1 LTWISYFDELLWEG
15 HGVMGAES
23 GLLLQLLGGFAI
35 TKDGISAGQVSL
47 RRAQAMLAY
56 LALKTS
62 HSETR
67 EVLLDLLWPDRFK
80 EQAQASLRQ
89 VLFEL
94 RAIPIVGPGLVE
106 TSRMGVALGPAIID
120 CDVWRLE
127 SLAKVGDLAHT
138 ELMLELY
145 RGPLLD
151 GALVGSEPFAQWLS
165 IQSSHLEAKV
175 EGAVL
180 RATADP
186 LDSGGIERAIQALSR
201 LIERSPMSCQAVS
214 RLMQIEAAR
223 GRIPEALLHYERYNG
238 RLRLEFNEEPPAELH
253 QIYLALKS
261 TPRPPATA
269 SHALRR
275 PAYVHQDP
283 WTKTQSDAPVIAVLP
298 FRYEGALVA
307 GAPLATALSDDITL
321 TLSGCRWFS
330 VLSRASANSMKGDA
344 LFVPKDFAQRTG
356 ADYLIYG
363 TITDRADGLSL
374 VIELAEAE
382 TGYIRWAKRYDA
394 PSVNPLSWASEV
406 CPLIVA
412 ALDPAVAESERKAM
426 RRPAL
431 AATGSEAAYHYL
443 VLGYSQFY
451 AGQWA
456 KALTSFGS
464 AIKEDATYAHAHA
477 MMALTTYLSAQVQRG
492 AGWINALREAEAC
505 ARRALEIDPSE
516 AKACNILGQAL
527 DWQARHD
534 EANDFLERAV
544 TLNPS
549 FALAS
554 TARSYHAVMTGEFN
568 VAKDFIRTA
577 MRLRWGMRAWACA
590 CRPRR
595 SPTCILA
602 TMRRRC
608 RPRTGL
614 CAFSRNSG
622 SAARFLQRVFPRA
635 IRCRRPR
642 RQLWNSSEIIPDL
655 PRTNLPRGFLMRTPM
670 MANSSPRPCAAPD
683 GNDAG

>member
-1 LTWISYFDELLWEG
+1 LQ
-15 HGVMGAES
+15 
-23 GLLLQLLGGFAI
+23 LQLLGGFAVI
-35 TKDGISAGQVSL
+35 KDGISVGQVSL

-94 RAIPIVGPGLVE
+94 RAIPVVGPGLVE
-106 TSRMGVALGPAIID
+106 TTRTGVALGPAIVD

-127 SLAKVGDLAHT
+127 SLAKQGDLAHA

-145 RGPLLD
+145 RGPLFD
-151 GALVGSEPFAQWLS
+151 GASAGSEPFGQWLA

-186 LDSGGIERAIQALSR
+186 IDSGSSARAIQALSR
-201 LIERSPMSCQAVS
+201 LVERSPMSCQAVS
-214 RLMQIEAAR
+214 RVMQIEAAS
-223 GRIPEALLHYERYNG
+223 GRIPEALMHYERYSR
-238 RLRLEFNEEPPAELH
+238 RLRLEFNEESPPELH
-253 QIYLALKS
+253 QVYIALKS
-261 TPRPPATA
+261 APRPPAAT
-269 SHALRR
+269 HVLRR
-275 PAYVHQDP
+275 PAYVHRDP

-298 FRYEGALVA
+298 FRYEGALAA

-330 VLSRASANSMKGDA
+330 VLSRAAANSVKGDA

-394 PSVNPLSWASEV
+394 PGGSPLSWVSEV

-412 ALDPAVAESERKAM
+412 AIDPAVAESERKAM

-431 AATGSEAAYHYL
+431 AATGSEAAYQHL
-443 VLGYSQFY
+443 VFGYSQFY

-456 KALTSFGS
+456 EALTSFGS

-477 MMALTTYLSAQVQRG
+477 MMAVTSYLSAQVQRG
-492 AGWINALREAEAC
+492 TGWINALREAEAC

-534 EANDFLERAV
+534 EANDFLERAL

-568 VAKDFIRTA
+568 VAKAFIRTA
-577 MRLRWGMRAWACA
+577 MRLRVGDAGM
-590 CRPRR
+590 
-595 SPTCILA
+595 
-602 TMRRRC
+602 
-608 RPRTGL
+608 GL
-614 CAFSRNSG
+614 CLPSKALADMHLGNHEEALQTAHWAVRLQPKFWLGRQVLAACL
-622 SAARFLQRVFPRA
+622 SACNQMPEAERATLELKRDYPGLTSDEFAAWFPYANPDDGKLVTDALRRA
-635 IRCRRPR
+635 GW
-642 RQLWNSSEIIPDL
+642 Q
-655 PRTNLPRGFLMRTPM
+655 
-670 MANSSPRPCAAPD
+670 
-683 GNDAG
+683 

>member
-1 LTWISYFDELLWEG
+1 VI
-15 HGVMGAES
+15 GAES
-23 GLLLQLLGGFAI
+23 GLQLQLLGGFAF
-35 TKDGISAGQVSL
+35 TKDGITVGQVSL

-62 HSETR
+62 HCETR

-94 RAIPIVGPGLVE
+94 RAIPVVGPGLVE
-106 TSRMGVALGPAIID
+106 TTRTGVALGPAIMD
-120 CDVWRLE
+120 CDVWRFE
-127 SLAKVGDLAHT
+127 SLAKQGDLAHA

-151 GALVGSEPFAQWLS
+151 GASAGSEPFGQWLA

-186 LDSGGIERAIQALSR
+186 IDSGSSARAIQALSR
-201 LIERSPMSCQAVS
+201 LVERLPMSCQAVS
-214 RLMQIEAAR
+214 RVMQIEAAS
-223 GRIPEALLHYERYNG
+223 GRIPQALLHYERYSR
-238 RLRLEFNEEPPAELH
+238 RLRLEFNEESPPELH
-253 QIYLALKS
+253 QVYIALKS
-261 TPRPPATA
+261 APRPPAATQI
-269 SHALRR
+269 LRR
-275 PAYVHQDP
+275 PAYVHLDP

-298 FRYEGALVA
+298 FRYEGALAA

-330 VLSRASANSMKGDA
+330 VLSRAAANSVKGDA

-394 PSVNPLSWASEV
+394 PGGSPLSWVPEV

-412 ALDPAVAESERKAM
+412 AIDPAVAESERKAM

-431 AATGSEAAYHYL
+431 AATGSEAAYQHL
-443 VLGYSQFY
+443 VFGYSQFY
-451 AGQWA
+451 AGRWA
-456 KALTSFGS
+456 EALTSFGS
-464 AIKEDATYAHAHA
+464 AIEEDATYAHAHA
-477 MMALTTYLSAQVQRG
+477 MMAVTTYLSAQVQRG
-492 AGWINALREAEAC
+492 TGWINALREAEAC

-534 EANDFLERAV
+534 EANDFLERAL

-568 VAKDFIRTA
+568 VAKAFIRTA
-577 MRLRWGMRAWACA
+577 MRLRVGDAGM
-590 CRPRR
+590 
-595 SPTCILA
+595 
-602 TMRRRC
+602 
-608 RPRTGL
+608 GL
-614 CAFSRNSG
+614 CLPSKALADMHLGNHEEALQTAHWAVRLQPKFWLGRQVLAACL
-622 SAARFLQRVFPRA
+622 SACNQMPEAEKATLELKRDYPGLTSDEFAAWFPYANPDDGKLVTDALRRA
-635 IRCRRPR
+635 GW
-642 RQLWNSSEIIPDL
+642 Q
-655 PRTNLPRGFLMRTPM
+655 
-670 MANSSPRPCAAPD
+670 
-683 GNDAG
+683 

>member
-1 LTWISYFDELLWEG
+1 VI
-15 HGVMGAES
+15 GAEP
-23 GLLLQLLGGFAI
+23 GLQLQLLGGFAF

-67 EVLLDLLWPDRFK
+67 EALVDLLWPDRFK

-106 TSRMGVALGPAIID
+106 TSRTGVALGPAIVD

-127 SLAKVGDLAHT
+127 SLTKVSDLAHA

-151 GALVGSEPFAQWLS
+151 GASVGSEPFAQWLS

-175 EGAVL
+175 ESAVL

-186 LDSGGIERAIQALSR
+186 LDSGGSERAIQALSR

-214 RLMQIEAAR
+214 RLMQIEAAG
-223 GRIPEALLHYERYNG
+223 GRIPEALLYYERYSR
-238 RLRLEFNEEPPAELH
+238 RLRLEFDEEPPPELH
-253 QIYLALKS
+253 QVYAALKS
-261 TPRPPATA
+261 APRPPAA
-269 SHALRR
+269 VSHVLRR
-275 PAYVHQDP
+275 PAYVHRDP
-283 WTKTQSDAPVIAVLP
+283 WTKSQSDAPVVAVLP
-298 FRYEGALVA
+298 FRYEGALDA

-330 VLSRASANSMKGDA
+330 VLSRAAANSVKGDA

-382 TGYIRWAKRYDA
+382 TGYIRWAKRYEA
-394 PSVNPLSWASEV
+394 PSANPLSWVSEV

-412 ALDPAVAESERKAM
+412 ALDPAVAESERKAL
-426 RRPAL
+426 RRPTL
-431 AATGSEAAYHYL
+431 AATGSEAAYQHL

-456 KALTSFGS
+456 EALTSFGS

-477 MMALTTYLSAQVQRG
+477 MMAVTTYLSAQVQRG
-492 AGWINALREAEAC
+492 TGWIDALREAEAC

-568 VAKDFIRTA
+568 IAKVFIRTA
-577 MRLRWGMRAWACA
+577 MRLRVGDAGM
-590 CRPRR
+590 
-595 SPTCILA
+595 
-602 TMRRRC
+602 
-608 RPRTGL
+608 GL
-614 CAFSRNSG
+614 CLPSKALADMHLGNHGEALQTAHWAVRLQPKFWLGRQVLAACL
-622 SAARFLQRVFPRA
+622 SACNQMPEAEKAAAELKRDYHGLTSEEFAAWFPYANPGDGKLVTEALRRA
-635 IRCRRPR
+635 GW
-642 RQLWNSSEIIPDL
+642 Q
-655 PRTNLPRGFLMRTPM
+655 
-670 MANSSPRPCAAPD
+670 
-683 GNDAG
+683 